1 MKPEFEEYAQNL
13 AEKINQVE
21 KKIDPKIMNYKDH
34 CGLIFKKDI
43 TNKNIILDPNYNN
56 YQVMMEW
63 EKPYMK
69 ALVKN
74 LKPKGHVLEIGFGL
88 GYSAT
93 EIQKYNI
100 KSHTI
105 IESDLNII
113 HKLKLWAKKQKHK
126 VFIVKGTW
134 QNELKKLGKFDS
146 IFFDD
151 APSKQEPDEEQ
162 IRVYIFYFE
171 IIKKHV
177 NKNARMTW
185 YMDKPIYWICHP
197 YTEWNIKEFKI
208 KSPEHCKYTKNNVMF
223 LPLLYFKKG
232 AIDNIK
238 KLIITKNFD
247 LKKL

>member
-1 MKPEFEEYAQNL
+1 MS
-13 AEKINQVE
+13 
-21 KKIDPKIMNYKDH
+21 
-34 CGLIFKKDI
+34 GLIFEKDI
-43 TNKNIILDPNYNN
+43 TNKNIILDPNHNN

-93 EIQKYNI
+93 EIQKHKI

-105 IESDLNII
+105 IESDFNVIN
-113 HKLKLWAKKQKHK
+113 KLKLWAKKQKHK
-126 VFIVKGTW
+126 VIIIEGTW
-134 QNELKKLGKFDS
+134 QNKLNRLGKFDS

-151 APSKQEPDEEQ
+151 TPFKEQPDHEE
-162 IRVYIFYFE
+162 IRVYNFYHQIAE
-171 IIKKHV
+171 RHV
-177 NKNARMTW
+177 NKNSKMTW
-185 YMDKPIYWICHP
+185 YLDRPIYWISHP
-197 YTEWNIKEFKI
+197 YTDWNIKEFKI
-208 KSPEHCKYTKNNVMF
+208 KPPKHCEYTKNNVMF
-223 LPLLYFKKG
+223 LPLLSFKKG
-232 AIDNIK
+232 VINNLK

>member
-1 MKPEFEEYAQNL
+1 
-13 AEKINQVE
+13 
-21 KKIDPKIMNYKDH
+21 MN
-34 CGLIFKKDI
+34 GLIFKKDI
-43 TNKNIILDPNYNN
+43 TNKNIILDPDHNN

-69 ALVKN
+69 ALVNN

-93 EIQKYNI
+93 EIQKYKI

-105 IESDLNII
+105 IESDINVI
-113 HKLKLWAKKQKHK
+113 HKLKLWAKKQKQK
-126 VFIVKGTW
+126 VIIVEGTW
-134 QNELKKLGKFDS
+134 QNKLKELGNFDS

-151 APSKQEPDEEQ
+151 APSKKQPDYEET
-162 IRVYIFYFE
+162 RVYNFYHQVAE
-171 IIKKHV
+171 KHV
-177 NKNARMTW
+177 NKNSKMTW
-185 YMDKPIYWICHP
+185 YLDKPIYWICHP
-197 YTEWNIKEFKI
+197 HVDWSIQEFKI
-208 KSPEHCKYTKNNVMF
+208 KPPKHCNYTKSDVVF
-223 LPLLYFKKG
+223 LPLLFFKKG

>member
-1 MKPEFEEYAQNL
+1 M
-13 AEKINQVE
+13 IN
-21 KKIDPKIMNYKDH
+21 KT
-34 CGLIFKKDI
+34 KDI
-43 TNKNIILDPNYNN
+43 YNKDILVNEKNE
-56 YQVMMEW
+56 QVMMEW

-105 IESDLNII
+105 IESDLNVIN
-113 HKLKLWAKKQKHK
+113 KLKLWAKKQKQK
-126 VFIVKGTW
+126 VIIIEGTW
-134 QNELKKLGKFDS
+134 QKKLKELGKFDS

-151 APSKQEPDEEQ
+151 APSKEQPDYEE
-162 IRVYIFYFE
+162 IRVYNFYHQ
-171 IIKKHV
+171 IAKKHI
-177 NKNARMTW
+177 NKNSRMTW
-185 YMDKPIYWICHP
+185 YLDKPIYWICHP
-197 YTEWNIKEFKI
+197 YIEWNLKEFKI
-208 KSPEHCKYTKNNVMF
+208 KPPQHCNYTKNNTMF

-232 AIDNIK
+232 AINNIK